1 MGIDFLRRS
10 APSFHRAL
18 DRQAVALRTPT
29 LFTSDVASV
38 ARTAS
43 AEVCAGERIQAGE
56 HLLLRIMNE
65 KLIAQRDNLVVAE
78 FTNPPREFVS
88 RIQNGAGVELGEV
101 KAVRVLSGE
110 VEVAFCE

>member
-1 MGIDFLRRS
+1 MGIDFLRRT

-29 LFTSDVASV
+29 LFTSDIPSV

-43 AEVCAGERIQAGE
+43 ADICGGSQVEIGERV
-56 HLLLRIMNE
+56 LLRLMND
-65 KLIAQRDNLVVAE
+65 KLVAQRDNLVVAE
-78 FTNPPREFVS
+78 FANPPREYVS
-88 RIQNGAGVELGEV
+88 RIQRGAGVGLGEV

-110 VEVAFCE
+110 VEVALCE